1 MTRWLTTGERRD
13 VRPVVRLALAVT
25 IGIGA
30 LTLSAVANPL
40 MARVPSIPL
49 FAGVLIVA
57 WLVGFVPAVFVA
69 ALGAVVLGY
78 LVREPGP
85 GWHITPD
92 VLWLALL
99 FVVATAMAW
108 FVSMV
113 RDLQDERA
121 RLLEREQQARA
132 QAEAASNAKNQ
143 FLAAVSHELRTPLTA
158 ILGWVRLLKAGT
170 LSPAELRR
178 AIETIERN
186 TAAQAELIDDLLD
199 ASRALTGK
207 FDVILRDVDLADVA
221 RDAACSVDPGARG
234 KGVVID
240 VRLEAPLP
248 VLGDDIR
255 LRQLVTN
262 LLSNAIKFTPA
273 GGRIVIEGERGHT
286 SVRLAVRDS
295 GDGIEPT
302 ALSRIFEHAHHGGAR
317 RVDGLGLGLA
327 ISRHIVEA
335 HGGSIGADS
344 AGRGRGAT
352 FTVTLPHRVVT
363 RFTLPA
369 DTTLRPS

>member
-1 MTRWLTTGERRD
+1 
-13 VRPVVRLALAVT
+13 
-25 IGIGA
+25 
-30 LTLSAVANPL
+30 
-40 MARVPSIPL
+40 
-49 FAGVLIVA
+49 
-57 WLVGFVPAVFVA
+57 
-69 ALGAVVLGY
+69 
-78 LVREPGP
+78 
-85 GWHITPD
+85 
-92 VLWLALL
+92 
-99 FVVATAMAW
+99 
-108 FVSMV
+108 
-113 RDLQDERA
+113 
-121 RLLEREQQARA
+121 
-132 QAEAASNAKNQ
+132 
-143 FLAAVSHELRTPLTA
+143 
-158 ILGWVRLLKAGT
+158 
-170 LSPAELRR
+170 
-178 AIETIERN
+178 
-186 TAAQAELIDDLLD
+186 
-199 ASRALTGK
+199 
-207 FDVILRDVDLADVA
+207 
-221 RDAACSVDPGARG
+221 
-234 KGVVID
+234 VID